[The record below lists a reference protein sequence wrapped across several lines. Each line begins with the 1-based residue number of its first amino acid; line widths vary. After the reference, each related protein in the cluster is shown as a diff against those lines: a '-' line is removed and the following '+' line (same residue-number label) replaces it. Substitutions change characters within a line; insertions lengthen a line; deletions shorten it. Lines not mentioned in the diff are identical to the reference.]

1 MNYATRPLRGERD
14 GRQAE
19 EALRTAERAGST
31 SLHGYWAAAPGG
43 AAAATAATKIAA
55 AGNASSR
62 LLIRSLLARVR
73 LVTLWLI
80 IPVSL
85 PGCGGRA

>member
-14 GRQAE
+14 GRLVE

-55 AGNASSR
+55 AGNASPR
-62 LLIRSLLARVR
+62 LPIRPLLPRVR
-73 LVTLWLI
+73 LMMWWLI
-80 IPVSL
+80 IPAVL
-85 PGCGGRA
+85 QTRWG